1 MRYRDSLVGTLTSL
15 MRPIDL
21 AVDETVAFILAHI
34 ASPPRRILDVGCGA
48 GLVARRL
55 QARGYDVVGIDESAE
70 LVEQARASGVA
81 ARVAAWPSFA
91 DSPFDVI
98 LFARSLHHIHPLAE
112 AVEQAHQLLVPSGR
126 VIVDEFA
133 WTEIDP
139 VTAEWFYGIVRL
151 LNSCQVLLSKE
162 DSFVAELL
170 QTSGELAYWQQSHEH
185 DLHTVTAMWSALGA
199 RFQVLSETRAPYL
212 YRYLCPV
219 LMENDD
225 GYAIA
230 AQALDME
237 RRLAQLGT
245 ITLIGHRFVGE
256 K

>member
-1 MRYRDSLVGTLTSL
+1 

-21 AVDETVAFILAHI
+21 AVNETVAFILDHI
-34 ASPPRRILDVGCGA
+34 APPPLRILDVGCGT
-48 GLVARRL
+48 GLVAHRL
-55 QARGYDVVGIDESAE
+55 QAHGYDVIAIDESAE
-70 LVEQARASGVA
+70 LVEQARALGVT

-91 DSPFDVI
+91 DTPFDVI

-112 AVEQAHQLLVPSGR
+112 AVERAHQLLVPSGR

-133 WTEIDP
+133 WAEIDP
-139 VTAEWFYGIVRL
+139 VAAEWFYGITRL
-151 LNSCQVLLSKE
+151 LDSCQVLLAKE
-162 DSFVAELL
+162 HSFVTELL
-170 QTSGELAYWQQSHEH
+170 QSSGELAFWRQSHEH
-185 DLHTVTAMWSALGA
+185 DLHTVPAMWSALRA
-199 RFQVLSETRAPYL
+199 RFQVLSETRAPCL

-219 LMENDD
+219 LMENAD

-230 AQALDME
+230 VQVLDLE

-245 ITLIGHRFVGE
+245 ITLVGHRLVGE